1 MDTRAR
7 EDVGCTCDISAR
19 LSGHVPTL
27 RVRGEC
33 VTRRGAAWPHQ
44 LLTTG
49 AGKRGSHARADRCVV
64 RVAVALSACSRC
76 GRRDPPRGRLANKSR
91 RDGAAMQL
99 HPVWSSR
106 RRPRWSAEVAVV
118 HACVGPHICTAACVV
133 HGLLPPRWWG
143 RGLVRETASFGMTKN
158 LGRRIPVAGPGPT
171 AVAAIA
177 VVATLLHPQAPEIR
191 GRVACESGTCG
202 GYARMRWG
210 ERRGQRA
217 NHSKGRSGERMHVTE
232 FSGARPLGQAW
243 SCLAHPIRADPRWQ
257 CWRRGW
263 LRM

>member
-143 RGLVRETASFGMTKN
+143 RELVRETASFGMTKN
-158 LGRRIPVAGPGPT
+158 LGRRIPVAGPPPRLPPSQWWRRCSTRRHRKYAGVSPVR
-171 AVAAIA
+171 AVRA
-177 VVATLLHPQAPEIR
+177 VGT
-191 GRVACESGTCG
+191 RVCG
-202 GYARMRWG
+202 GVSGVASVPTT
-210 ERRGQRA
+210 QRA
-217 NHSKGRSGERMHVTE
+217 VQVSGCTSPSSAGH
-232 FSGARPLGQAW
+232 GL
-243 SCLAHPIRADPRWQ
+243 
-257 CWRRGW
+257 
-263 LRM
+263 

>member
-143 RGLVRETASFGMTKN
+143 RELVRETASFGMTKN

-177 VVATLLHPQAPEIR
+177 VVATLLHRRHRKYAGVSPVRAVR
-191 GRVACESGTCG
+191 AVGTRVCG
-202 GYARMRWG
+202 GVSGVASVPTT
-210 ERRGQRA
+210 QRA
-217 NHSKGRSGERMHVTE
+217 VQVSGCTSPSSAGH
-232 FSGARPLGQAW
+232 GL
-243 SCLAHPIRADPRWQ
+243 
-257 CWRRGW
+257 
-263 LRM
+263 